1 MKLRVLSMALI
12 ALLFVPGCSVQEP
25 KKPIDQQLASTI
37 EYKNENQSEAV
48 AIKNVVFDL
57 VGPAIPARPM
67 SERMVLRKTTRTK
80 QIVDEKGMEATT
92 TVEAWPLGVDLKE
105 KPLYSI
111 DVEGIDPVPMNNQL
125 IVVSRGLEDVGWW
138 SVYKLGNGEHLFD
151 THLPVTQFSISQDT
165 QTLRYVGLQVPPDD
179 VVDKRLKAPD
189 VVGVLTY
196 ASAERVIREGLIT
209 CDDPKL
215 AQVLRSYFDA
225 TRAIAFTAGSLRLS
239 ISQNSPLPAR
249 TISITVPVARD
260 DLDLSRSQVPAGLH
274 INTWTR

>member
-1 MKLRVLSMALI
+1 MKLRVLLIALI

-25 KKPIDQQLASTI
+25 KKPLDQQLVSTI

-48 AIKNVVFDL
+48 EIKNVVFDL

-67 SERMVLRKTTRTK
+67 SEHMVLRKTTRTK
-80 QIVDEKGMEATT
+80 QIIDEKGMEATT

-111 DVEGIDPVPMNNQL
+111 DVAGIDPLPMNNQI
-125 IVVSRGLEDVGWW
+125 IVVSRGLEDVAWW

-151 THLPVTQFSISQDT
+151 THLPVTQFSLSQD
-165 QTLRYVGLQVPPDD
+165 QTPRYVGLEVPPDD
-179 VVDKRLKAPD
+179 VTDVRLKAQN

-225 TRAIAFTAGSLRLS
+225 TRAIAFAAGSLRLS
-239 ISQNSPLPAR
+239 ISQNSNLRPQ
-249 TISITVPVARD
+249 TVSITVPVARD
-260 DLDLSRSQVPAGLH
+260 DLDFSRSQVPAGLH
-274 INTWTR
+274 ISAWKR